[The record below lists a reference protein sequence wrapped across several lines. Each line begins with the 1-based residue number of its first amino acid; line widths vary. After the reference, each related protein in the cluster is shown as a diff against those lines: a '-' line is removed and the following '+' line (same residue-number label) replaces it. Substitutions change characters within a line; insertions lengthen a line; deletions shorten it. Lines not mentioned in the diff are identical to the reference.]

1 MFGAPD
7 IPLPAHILVDDWE
20 LLSNDQAPI
29 LTCAQA
35 VVRIVE
41 HQQRQQLVAKAVGR
55 TKLRAAAN
63 VSTTTTTG
71 RSTIPDGYD
80 YVEPTLAQRAHFVL
94 TKSRTNY
101 KELWIYLPTDPVVEL
116 LQCYLV
122 ELLLRQ
128 LGALDIMSTCI
139 RRFCA
144 RSPRASSF
152 QLHRSATKLCRKAA
166 RVGCLQMINYQGI
179 MCTI

>member
-1 MFGAPD
+1 MLA
-7 IPLPAHILVDDWE
+7 
-20 LLSNDQAPI
+20 
-29 LTCAQA
+29 CAQA
-35 VVRIVE
+35 VVRIVA
-41 HQQRQQLVAKAVGR
+41 HRQRQQLVAKAVGR

-80 YVEPTLAQRAHFVL
+80 YVEPTLAQRAHLVL
-94 TKSRTNY
+94 TKSRTNH

-144 RSPRASSF
+144 RSSSISHKVVSESSPSRLSPNDQLPRDYVHYLA
-152 QLHRSATKLCRKAA
+152 
-166 RVGCLQMINYQGI
+166 I
-179 MCTI
+179 MQVRLS